1 MYTPSNR
8 NFGDAIAVQDFLSDV
23 HPRTK
28 ILAPLLCS
36 TVYGNMNLLI
46 LSILMTLSTILES
59 EKLGKFNYITNFL
72 IYTL

>member
-1 MYTPSNR
+1 MYEILSN
-8 NFGDAIAVQDFLSDV
+8 D
-23 HPRTK
+23 PPKTK

-46 LSILMTLSTILES
+46 LSILMTLSMILQA
-59 EKLGKFNYITNFL
+59 EKLGKFNYITNSL